1 MIDRLRA
8 LLAFQVITYPIAG
21 LSWGWREAWQMPKE
35 CSSQGV

>member
-8 LLAFQVITYPIAG
+8 LLAFQVTTYPTAC
-21 LSWGWREAWQMPKE
+21 LSWGLREAWQMPKE